1 MDTTDARKVTCKV
14 RIQYSLFTKCP
25 IQDMQ
30 MMKMNDLHLRKAI
43 CAKRHPIKE
52 HGELVDTATIQD
64 NPKQKQKTDG

>member
-1 MDTTDARKVTCKV
+1 MDTTDARKFTCKV
-14 RIQYSLFTKCP
+14 GIQYSLFTKCP

-30 MMKMNDLHLRKAI
+30 MTKMNDLHLRKVI

-52 HGELVDTATIQD
+52 HGELVDIATIQD